1 MTHKYCSFE
10 LLWWISRVLCRQLF
24 PPSFIS
30 KTSGICFSVYLWN
43 RLSLFMFW
51 KTGLPSPSPVHQLT
65 ERLHFLKFRE
75 GFFSQHL
82 YLPHRP
88 LTAQEERV
96 LNTLPGFERC
106 LNSSCQSGACI
117 LCFRI
122 FPGGFDVNPFHTSNT
137 SVLLQAFLSF
147 LNIQIY
153 IYIYAGKETWAVI
166 VHFLKGDFND
176 ETLASPRSYSILIT
190 GDSGSNPWSFNI

>member
-1 MTHKYCSFE
+1 MEPFHVLKNWLAFP
-10 LLWWISRVLCRQLF
+10 ISCASAHREAAF
-24 PPSFIS
+24 PE
-30 KTSGICFSVYLWN
+30 VQ
-43 RLSLFMFW
+43 R
-51 KTGLPSPSPVHQLT
+51 
-65 ERLHFLKFRE
+65 

-96 LNTLPGFERC
+96 LNTLLGFEHC

-137 SVLLQAFLSF
+137 SALLQVFLSF

-153 IYIYAGKETWAVI
+153 ICRKRNLGCHCALSEGRLQWWNTCLTSPIL
-166 VHFLKGDFND
+166 HFNHRRVW
-176 ETLASPRSYSILIT
+176 E
-190 GDSGSNPWSFNI
+190 

>member
-1 MTHKYCSFE
+1 MQTALPTILHIKNVWGLFLC
-10 LLWWISRVLCRQLF
+10 LLCLSVKQIEPFHVL
-24 PPSFIS
+24 
-30 KTSGICFSVYLWN
+30 KKKN
-43 RLSLFMFW
+43 
-51 KTGLPSPSPVHQLT
+51 GLPSPSPAHQLT
-65 ERLHFLKFRE
+65 QQLHFLKFRE

-96 LNTLPGFERC
+96 LNALPGFEHC

-117 LCFRI
+117 SCFRF

-153 IYIYAGKETWAVI
+153 ICRKRNLGCHCALSEGR
-166 VHFLKGDFND
+166 LQ
-176 ETLASPRSYSILIT
+176 
-190 GDSGSNPWSFNI
+190 

>member
-1 MTHKYCSFE
+1 MQTVLPTILHIKNVWGLFLCLSMKQIEPFHVQKNW
-10 LLWWISRVLCRQLF
+10 LAFPISCASAHREAAF
-24 PPSFIS
+24 PEVQRGF
-30 KTSGICFSVYLWN
+30 
-43 RLSLFMFW
+43 
-51 KTGLPSPSPVHQLT
+51 
-65 ERLHFLKFRE
+65 
-75 GFFSQHL
+75 FFSQHL

-96 LNTLPGFERC
+96 LNTLPGFEHC

-147 LNIQIY
+147 LNIHIY

-176 ETLASPRSYSILIT
+176 ETIASPRSYSVLIT
-190 GDSGSNPWSFNI
+190 GDSGSNP